1 MQGVESGV
9 LAHQALSGKHPGEAI
24 LPHPRQDGQ
33 VNL

>member
-1 MQGVESGV
+1 MQGLGSCV

-24 LPHPRQDGQ
+24 LSHPHQDGQ